1 MSQEYKIMVNFLS
14 ELKMVY
20 YIVHGWIL
28 PSEMA
33 EENLTQ
39 NLINMA
45 LLTLM
50 KREYENEEKTNQK
63 VSECLNWMTYLSEQK
78 PRITWR
84 INEKP
89 SQEKMEDF
97 LIEIL
102 ELTKEGQMLLRAR
115 NQSLEPIL
123 YEYLIQDEMDVLTL
137 SQVLMNLPTP

>member
-1 MSQEYKIMVNFLS
+1 MVNFLS
-14 ELKMVY
+14 ELKIVY

>member
-1 MSQEYKIMVNFLS
+1 MVNFLS

>member
-1 MSQEYKIMVNFLS
+1 
-14 ELKMVY
+14 MVY

-45 LLTLM
+45 LLTLI

>member
-1 MSQEYKIMVNFLS
+1 
-14 ELKMVY
+14 MVY

>member
-1 MSQEYKIMVNFLS
+1 MSHEYKIMVNFLN

-20 YIVHGWIL
+20 YIVHGWFL
-28 PSEMA
+28 LSEKT

-50 KREYENEEKTNQK
+50 KREYENEEKANEK

-89 SQEKMEDF
+89 S
-97 LIEIL
+97 
-102 ELTKEGQMLLRAR
+102 
-115 NQSLEPIL
+115 
-123 YEYLIQDEMDVLTL
+123 
-137 SQVLMNLPTP
+137 

>member
-1 MSQEYKIMVNFLS
+1 MVNFLN

-20 YIVHGWIL
+20 YIVHGWFL
-28 PSEMA
+28 PSEKT

-50 KREYENEEKTNQK
+50 KREYENEEKANEK

-78 PRITWR
+78 TRITWR

-97 LIEIL
+97 LMEIL
-102 ELTKEGQMLLRAR
+102 ELTEKGQMLLRAR
-115 NQSLEPIL
+115 NQSMEAD
-123 YEYLIQDEMDVLTL
+123 YG
-137 SQVLMNLPTP
+137 PTIAGDQKHI

>member
-1 MSQEYKIMVNFLS
+1 MVNFLS
-14 ELKMVY
+14 ELKIVY

-89 SQEKMEDF
+89 SQEKIEDF

>member
-1 MSQEYKIMVNFLS
+1 
-14 ELKMVY
+14 
-20 YIVHGWIL
+20 
-28 PSEMA
+28 
-33 EENLTQ
+33 
-39 NLINMA
+39 MA

-50 KREYENEEKTNQK
+50 KREYEHENEEKANQK

-84 INEKP
+84 LNEKP

-97 LIEIL
+97 LMEIL
-102 ELTKEGQMLLRAR
+102 ELTAEGQMLLRAR
-115 NQSLEPIL
+115 NQSLEQIL

>member
-1 MSQEYKIMVNFLS
+1 
-14 ELKMVY
+14 MVY

-28 PSEMA
+28 PSEKA

-50 KREYENEEKTNQK
+50 KREYENENEEKANQK

-97 LIEIL
+97 LKEIL
-102 ELTKEGQMLLRAR
+102 ELTEEGQMLLRAR

-123 YEYLIQDEMDVLTL
+123 YEYLIQDELDVLTL